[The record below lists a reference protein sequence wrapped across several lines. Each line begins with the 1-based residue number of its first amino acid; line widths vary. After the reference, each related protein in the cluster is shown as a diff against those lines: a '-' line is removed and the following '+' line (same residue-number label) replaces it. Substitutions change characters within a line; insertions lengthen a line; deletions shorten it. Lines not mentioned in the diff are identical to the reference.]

1 MEQAFLAFLSEV
13 SPMSIGLI
21 IAGIALIIMG
31 FIILSFFNVWLRAM
45 LAGAPVPMASLIA
58 MRLRKVPYA
67 LIADARVTAVKAGIN
82 LSVNDLEA
90 HYLAEGNLI
99 ATVQALIA
107 ANKAGIDLNFSRACA
122 IDLATKGSGKTV
134 LEAVRTSVNP
144 KVIDCPNPKSGK
156 NTIDGV
162 AKDGIQVKV
171 SARVTVRTNLARF
184 VGGAQEETI
193 IARIGESIVTMIGSA
208 ESYKYVLAHP
218 DEIAKAALGRGLD
231 VGTAFEILS
240 IDMRDIDV
248 GENVG
253 AKLQQDQATADK
265 NVAQAK
271 AEIRRAAAVALE
283 QEMKAR
289 VEEKKAD
296 LVQSQAEVPKALS
309 DALRSGNLGVMDY
322 YRMENIKAD
331 THMRDSIGE
340 GNQGPNRGK
349 HNQE

>member
-1 MEQAFLAFLSEV
+1 MEQNFSIFLAEISNT
-13 SPMSIGLI
+13 SIGLI
-21 IAGIALIIMG
+21 IGGIFLIILG
-31 FIILSFFNVWLRAM
+31 FIILSFFNVWLRSL

-82 LSVNDLEA
+82 LSVNELEA

-107 ANKAGIDLNFSRACA
+107 ANKAGIELNFSRACA

-156 NTIDGV
+156 STIDGV

-171 SARVTVRTNLARF
+171 SARVTVRSNLSRF

-193 IARIGESIVTMIGSA
+193 IARVGESIVTMIGSA
-208 ESYKYVLAHP
+208 ESYKYVLEHP
-218 DEIAKAALGRGLD
+218 DEIAKAALKRGLD
-231 VGTAFEILS
+231 TGTAFEILS
-240 IDMRDIDV
+240 IDIKDVDV
-248 GENVG
+248 GENIG

-289 VEEKKAD
+289 VEEKRAD
-296 LVQSQAEVPKALS
+296 VVAAEVQVPLAFADS
-309 DALRSGNLGVMDY
+309 LRSGNLGAMDY
-322 YRMENIKAD
+322 YRMKNIKAD
-331 THMRDSIGE
+331 THMRDSIAE
-340 GNQGPNRGK
+340 GGSSNKNS